1 MSLNCRSPTSLD
13 GETGFPRHKGAPY
26 LPTRRKGEV
35 LTVHP
40 GQDPGFKFCPVYGL
54 AGGPRVCRSF
64 CRYRPEKW
72 HGREMGC
79 RRTPHKTHPRGSTA
93 QDPRGE
99 RRRQPQARA
108 PRRSLREEGRVAAAT
123 GVQTPSTA
131 ASHRGRRVLGPG
143 HLDGRGSA
151 AIGAGRG
158 GPSGDRVSGGM
169 TESGG

>member
-1 MSLNCRSPTSLD
+1 MSLNRRSPTSLD

-54 AGGPRVCRSF
+54 AGGPRVRRSF

-99 RRRQPQARA
+99 RRRQPEARA
-108 PRRSLREEGRVAAAT
+108 PRSSRAVRSARRDVW
-123 GVQTPSTA
+123 P
-131 ASHRGRRVLGPG
+131 RRRVCKPRAQQPATEAAGCSGQATWMGGDLRPLG
-143 HLDGRGSA
+143 LDAGVLAGTGSL
-151 AIGAGRG
+151 G
-158 GPSGDRVSGGM
+158 G
-169 TESGG
+169 